1 MGKDVYMA
9 NLLSKNN
16 DTEINLDDCPGV
28 EPIRQK
34 CSPDLLTC
42 LRAEEAERVLEV
54 HIKQV
59 ATRWPHLVECAKE
72 KGGEGV
78 AGDVGG
84 LKVEREA
91 VIGDNKEEEEDV
103 RKEENNLIEQ
113 DRTFPGGEK
122 AASDKSGRQKATEVE
137 GGLPGHQAL
146 ARGGGGQHL
155 LQGGE
160 QHALVA
166 G

>member
-122 AASDKSGRQKATEVE
+122 AASGKSGRQKATEAE
-137 GGLPGHQAL
+137 RGLPGNQAL
-146 ARGGGGQHL
+146 AREVEANML
-155 LQGGE
+155 LKVE
-160 QHALVA
+160 SSMLL
-166 G
+166 